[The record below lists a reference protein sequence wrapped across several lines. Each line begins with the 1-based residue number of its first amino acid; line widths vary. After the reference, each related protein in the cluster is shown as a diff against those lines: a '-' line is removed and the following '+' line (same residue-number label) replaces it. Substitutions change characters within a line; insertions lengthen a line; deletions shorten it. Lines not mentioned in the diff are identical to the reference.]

1 MGFKSNSMKRLI
13 PFIPIIGIFLVLCG
27 KKQYIYEEN
36 YVHFHLSA
44 FFQAIYIYIYTSYMI
59 QPNIG
64 PKWLWMIIF
73 PIIGFAFIGLMY
85 FLVKMFTHIL
95 NFVI

>member
-1 MGFKSNSMKRLI
+1 
-13 PFIPIIGIFLVLCG
+13 
-27 KKQYIYEEN
+27 
-36 YVHFHLSA
+36 
-44 FFQAIYIYIYTSYMI
+44 MI

-64 PKWLWMIIF
+64 LKWLWMIIF